1 MATPYS
7 EIYDLFKD
15 LIVKDTTFYVTGVTE
30 AEIAE
35 LAEIRMKKLLNRA
48 ITNIITIKDKKNFEV
63 DFYNK
68 DDVTETFLFDLIEV
82 EKHFI
87 ADYMFYCYAGEDRIV
102 MWKALKQRN
111 FTDNDIKI
119 IMNSPAN
126 SLKEFNNSVNEL
138 KAENE
143 SKVKVYLRR
152 DRETWKYKST
162 NFNIEL

>member
-15 LIVKDTTFYVTGVTE
+15 RIIKDTTFYINGATPEEIQAV
-30 AEIAE
+30 AEIQ
-35 LAEIRMKKLLNRA
+35 MKKLLNQA
-48 ITNIITIKDKKNFEV
+48 ISEIININDKKNFEV

-68 DDVTETFLFDLIEV
+68 DDTVSAFLFELIEV
-82 EKHFI
+82 EKQFI
-87 ADYMFYCYAGEDRIV
+87 ADYMFYCYAGKDRIV
-102 MWKALKQRN
+102 MWKNLRQMN

-119 IMNSPAN
+119 LMHSPAN

-138 KAENE
+138 KVENE
-143 SKVKVYLRR
+143 RKVKMYLRR

-162 NFNIEL
+162 NYNVE